1 MVRFEN
7 LSKNI
12 VMVYFGAEIVSLS
25 PSQFVTVYEF
35 MKPKAR
41 FNKKFIKVTDNVQGV
56 NLEVGPKVEVKTEAP
71 KVEVKTEAPKVEVK
85 TEAPKAKKVT
95 PKAKSKVEPEPK
107 NKGTDEPKKATGKKP
122 GNVKI
127 ETKE

>member
-71 KVEVKTEAPKVEVK
+71 KVEVKTEAPK
-85 TEAPKAKKVT
+85 AKKVT